1 MIWKIL
7 LLVKFISIKY
17 VFIDSIK
24 FKLKLREREYK
35 LLKVISFD
43 SVNIVDL
50 LKKGRRENK
59 NRIRF

>member
-43 SVNIVDL
+43 SVNIVDS